1 MRLAHLLE
9 KVAYICFYL
18 HEEGELRK
26 QNPFIYH
33 TLDLML
39 ALKSQMCYQIRHP
52 TPPHPPPPTQ

>member
-33 TLDLML
+33 TDLVL
-39 ALKSQMCYQIRHP
+39 ALKCQMCYQI
-52 TPPHPPPPTQ
+52 